1 MASIFNLKTST
12 SELSSANQG
21 TNRMQYVQQPPT
33 RDVTGNNFS
42 NGSIFIRWEVS
53 GQRWWIPAR
62 SYLRTR
68 ATLTDNAGNQ
78 LILED
83 DIAMNMG
90 LMGNLFQSAEF
101 KINGKVVSRVSDY
114 MAQVDALEKRLT
126 KSQSWLNSVGKS
138 SNYWQPKMA
147 TRQQIITS
155 DGLEVDEVNYRR
167 GYLGNGGAVG
177 IASLGSNLDFLDLLT
192 PNQVQFI
199 VLNSEIVFSANG
211 GTAIPDLT
219 RYFSVGES
227 IAFNDGGEKVQQ
239 IASFATTVTANDTL
253 RMSGA
258 VLAVAAANI
267 IVQVRKARTLLDLT
281 LQQSRR
287 IDGMELIWQPPLS
300 IFKVSHA
307 MPAGKY
313 ELRLNPQTS
322 SVFQERV
329 IESLL
334 ASKVHGA
341 ANDFI
346 FSIVD
351 MYFYTAELDGPR
363 ADDLTYLLD
372 LEETRCQTQNVLNS
386 TGLQQEQFNVSPSTF
401 ALTLAFQ
408 DSRAGSGDT
417 RYSSSKLK
425 VNAEAS
431 DELKLTR
438 MYIKYAGVNRPQPDA
453 DPSYKIGSAEDY
465 TIQRYIDSNIYSG
478 AYFDNGGQESIQEY
492 QSRGAYYYFLWP
504 RDGTDRSTRVTTNFQ
519 FNTGLTNAS
528 VLLFDHFKKAARIRV
543 ENGRVI
549 DVIVEE
555 V

>member
-1 MASIFNLKTST
+1 MTSIFNLKTST
-12 SELSSANQG
+12 AQLSSANQG
-21 TNRMQYVQQPPT
+21 TSRMIYVQRPPS
-33 RDVTGNNFS
+33 RDITGNNFS

-53 GQRWWIPAR
+53 GTRWWIPAR
-62 SYLRTR
+62 TYLRTR
-68 ATLTDNAGNQ
+68 ATLTDNLGNQ

-101 KINGKVVSRVSDY
+101 KINGTVVSRISDY

-126 KSQSWLNSVGKS
+126 KSQSWLDSVGKS
-138 SNYWQPKMA
+138 SNYWQPKMVE
-147 TRQQIITS
+147 RQQIITS
-155 DGLEVDEVNYRR
+155 DGLQVDQVNYRR
-167 GYLGNGGAVG
+167 GYLGNGGVVG
-177 IASLGSNLDFLDLLT
+177 IATLGSNLDFLDLLT

-199 VLNSEIVFSANG
+199 VANSEIVFSANG
-211 GTAIPDLT
+211 GVAIPDLT
-219 RYFSVGES
+219 RYFSIGES

-239 IASFATTVTANDTL
+239 ITAFATTVTTNDTL

-258 VLAVAAANI
+258 ILVVAAANLI
-267 IVQVRKARTLLDLT
+267 SQVRKARTLLDLDV
-281 LQQSRR
+281 QQSRR
-287 IDGMELIWQPPLS
+287 IDGMELVWQPPLS
-300 IFKVSHA
+300 IFKINHA

-322 SVFQERV
+322 SIFQQRV
-329 IESLL
+329 IESLI
-334 ASKVHGA
+334 ASKIPGA
-341 ANDFI
+341 ANDYI

-351 MYFYTAELDGPR
+351 MYLYTAELDGPR
-363 ADDLTYLLD
+363 FDDGSYLID

-386 TGLQQEQFNVSPSTF
+386 TGLQQEQYNVSPSTF

-431 DELKLTR
+431 DELKLIR
-438 MYIKYAGVNRPQPDA
+438 MYINYSGENRPQPDS
-453 DPSYKIGSAEDY
+453 DPSYKIGAAEDY
-465 TIQRYIDSNIYSG
+465 TVQRYTDSIINSG
-478 AYFDNGGQESIQEY
+478 SYYDAGGSESLKQW
-492 QSRGAYYYFLWP
+492 QDRGAYYYFIWP
-504 RDGTDRSTRVTTNFQ
+504 RDGTDRSTRVNTNFQ
-519 FNTGLTNAS
+519 FSTGLTNAS
-528 VLLFDHFKKAARIRV
+528 VLLFDHFKKVARIRV

-549 DVIVEE
+549 EVQVEE